1 MDEARARTSG
11 VDMPTMDA
19 MEPIRVATS
28 MMSVSVDAPL
38 LPRRTSESPNDT
50 MSSLVRCMMLLRW
63 PSPSAADSVSR
74 SVAMSRFETTVE
86 NVSRFSTAMPSS
98 PPMAW
103 ISRIWSALV
112 TFWLEKSI
120 AACLSFWKSPS
131 VP

>member
-1 MDEARARTSG
+1 
-11 VDMPTMDA
+11 
-19 MEPIRVATS
+19 

-86 NVSRFSTAMPSS
+86 NVSRFSTATPSS